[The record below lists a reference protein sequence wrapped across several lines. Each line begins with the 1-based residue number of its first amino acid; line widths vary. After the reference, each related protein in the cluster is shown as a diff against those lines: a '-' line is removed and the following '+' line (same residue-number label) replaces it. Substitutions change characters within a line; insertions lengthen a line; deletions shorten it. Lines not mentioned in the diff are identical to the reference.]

1 MGSEW
6 KHVKIEEVA
15 EKVGIGP
22 FGSSI
27 KVETFVNEGVPII
40 NGHYLHGIRLQ
51 DKEFN
56 FISEEHAERLK
67 NANVKRGDIVFTH
80 RGTIGQVS
88 IIPEKS
94 RYKRYIISQSQ
105 FFIRCNLELL
115 LPDFLVYFF
124 NSSIGQYRLL
134 ANTSQVGVP
143 AIAQP
148 VSTIKQ
154 LEVPLPPLPEQR
166 AIAHILGTLDDKIE
180 LNRRMNQ
187 TLEEMARALF
197 KSWFVDFDPV
207 RAKAEGRETGLPEEI
222 AALFPDEFEDS
233 ELGEVPLNWPIE
245 ELGAQLDVLETGR
258 RPKGGVGSFLEGVP
272 SVGAESILG
281 VGLFDYEK
289 TKYITEDFFVS
300 MRSGR
305 AESMDVM
312 LYKDGGKPG
321 DFRPRVSMFGRKFPF
336 ERFAINEHVFRIRSK
351 ILGQSFLYLQ
361 LSHERILNDLHNRG
375 GKAAIPGINQ
385 AEVKTLRLPI
395 PPREV
400 LSRFN
405 EIVTPMME
413 SILDRAVQSRTLASL
428 RDTLLP
434 KLISGELRIEDAEK
448 FVEASGA

>member
-1 MGSEW
+1 MSRVPGEGPAAGAAPSGSAGAVGRTDRGRHTMSTTELSTTELTTTGTEPGPPAPTPDG
-6 KHVKIEEVA
+6 VGRQSSDPTRLVPTRRISFEE
-15 EKVGIGP
+15 
-22 FGSSI
+22 S
-27 KVETFVNEGVPII
+27 
-40 NGHYLHGIRLQ
+40 LQ
-51 DKEFN
+51 DLPRYF
-56 FISEEHAERLK
+56 ATG
-67 NANVKRGDIVFTH
+67 GDL
-80 RGTIGQVS
+80 VS
-88 IIPEKS
+88 S
-94 RYKRYIISQSQ
+94 H
-105 FFIRCNLELL
+105 
-115 LPDFLVYFF
+115 
-124 NSSIGQYRLL
+124 L
-134 ANTSQVGVP
+134 AASL
-143 AIAQP
+143 
-148 VSTIKQ
+148 S
-154 LEVPLPPLPEQR
+154 
-166 AIAHILGTLDDKIE
+166 
-180 LNRRMNQ
+180 
-187 TLEEMARALF
+187 
-197 KSWFVDFDPV
+197 
-207 RAKAEGRETGLPEEI
+207 
-222 AALFPDEFEDS
+222 ALFPDEFEDS

-336 ERFAINEHVFRIRSK
+336 ERFAINEHIFRIRSK
-351 ILGQSFLYLQ
+351 ILGQAFLYLQ

-395 PPREV
+395 PPREA

>member
-6 KHVKIEEVA
+6 TKVSIGEVA
-15 EKVGIGP
+15 EVFDGPHATPKTTDSGPIFLGIGSLQNGRINLGETRHVTP
-22 FGSSI
+22 EDFKAWTRRVKPQAGDVVFSYETRLGEAAIIPKGLECCLGRRMGLVRTDENKMLPRYFLYLYISPYFQDLI
-27 KVETFVNEGVPII
+27 KRKTIQGATVDRIA
-40 NGHYLHGIRLQ
+40 L
-51 DKEFN
+51 KEFPN
-56 FISEEHAERLK
+56 FPI
-67 NANVKRGDIVFTH
+67 
-80 RGTIGQVS
+80 
-88 IIPEKS
+88 
-94 RYKRYIISQSQ
+94 
-105 FFIRCNLELL
+105 
-115 LPDFLVYFF
+115 
-124 NSSIGQYRLL
+124 
-134 ANTSQVGVP
+134 
-143 AIAQP
+143 
-148 VSTIKQ
+148 
-154 LEVPLPPLPEQR
+154 PLPPLPEQR

-207 RAKAEGRETGLPEEI
+207 RAKVEGRETGLPEEI
-222 AALFPDEFEDS
+222 SALFPDEFEDS

-336 ERFAINEHVFRIRSK
+336 ERFAINEHIFRIRSK
-351 ILGQSFLYLQ
+351 ILGQAFLYLQ

-395 PPREV
+395 PPREA

-413 SILDRAVQSRTLASL
+413 SILDRAVQSRALASL
-428 RDTLLP
+428 RDTLLL